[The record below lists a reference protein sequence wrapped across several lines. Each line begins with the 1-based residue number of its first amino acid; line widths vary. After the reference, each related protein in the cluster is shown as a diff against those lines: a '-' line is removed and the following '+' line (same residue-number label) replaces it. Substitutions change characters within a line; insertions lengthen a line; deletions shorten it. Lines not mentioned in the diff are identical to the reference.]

1 MTVVT
6 VHYAKTNLSR
16 LLAEVEAGGEV
27 VIARGDKPV
36 ARLVAEPLATPVEAP
51 PRKRMFGFMK
61 GRVSLDD
68 SFFDPLPEDELAL
81 WEGGPEDLEDK

>member
-27 VIARGDKPV
+27 IIARGDKPV
-36 ARLVAEPLATPVEAP
+36 ARLVAEPPTHPETPRP
-51 PRKRMFGFMK
+51 KRVFGSMK
-61 GRVSLDD
+61 GRIAMDD
-68 SFFDPLPEDELAL
+68 SFFDPLPEEELTL
-81 WEGGPEDLEDK
+81 WEGGPDDQ

>member
-27 VIARGDKPV
+27 VIARGRTPV
-36 ARLVAEPLATPVEAP
+36 ATLAPVAP
-51 PRKRMFGFMK
+51 PRPKRVFGSMK
-61 GRVSLDD
+61 GQVALDD
-68 SFFDPLPEDELAL
+68 SFFEPLPDDELAL
-81 WEGGPEDLEDK
+81 WNGEAD

>member
-27 VIARGDKPV
+27 VIARGKTPV
-36 ARLVAEPLATPVEAP
+36 ARIVPEPVETP
-51 PRKRMFGFMK
+51 KPKRQFGMWK
-61 GRVSLDD
+61 GRIGFDE
-68 SFFDPLPEDELAL
+68 SFFDPLPDDELAL
-81 WEGGPEDLEDK
+81 WNGEGD

>member
-36 ARLVAEPLATPVEAP
+36 ARLVAEPATRREEPLP
-51 PRKRMFGFMK
+51 KRRIGLWKGREGFGF
-61 GRVSLDD
+61 SE
-68 SFFDPLPEDELAL
+68 SFFDALPEDELAL
-81 WEGGPEDLEDK
+81 WNGRGE